1 MIELII
7 TSSDSLYTTLSEQ
20 ARAKGRVPRRARD
33 VLQGFEY
40 AARLGRTRVDQA
52 TPNARP
58 PDALLGIIV
67 DMSLHAADT
76 LIEALHSRPSTSGI
90 PLVAVKCDGQTL
102 PLALR
107 RLCTDVLEID
117 DSTPCEEQAVGKQ

>member
-7 TSSDSLYTTLSEQ
+7 TSSDKLYAILSEQ
-20 ARAKGRVPRRARD
+20 TRAKGHIPRRARD

-40 AARLGRTRVDQA
+40 ASRLGRTRA
-52 TPNARP
+52 NPAA
-58 PDALLGIIV
+58 PDALSPDALTGIIV

-76 LIEALHSRPSTSGI
+76 LIETLHSRPSTSGV
-90 PLVAVKCDGQTL
+90 PLVAVKCDGQII

-107 RLCTDVLEID
+107 RLCSDVLQLD
-117 DSTPCEEQAVGKQ
+117 GSAPVEEQTTGKP

>member
-7 TSSDSLYTTLSEQ
+7 TSSDKLYVALSEQ
-20 ARAKGRVPRRARD
+20 THAKGRVPRRARD

-40 AARLGRTRVDQA
+40 ASRLGRTRANQA
-52 TPNARP
+52 A
-58 PDALLGIIV
+58 PDTESPEALTSIVV

-76 LIEALHSRPSTSGI
+76 LIETLNSRPSTSGI
-90 PLVAVKCDGQTL
+90 PLVAVKCDGQSI

-107 RLCTDVLEID
+107 RLCTDVVEMD
-117 DSTPCEEQAVGKQ
+117 DKRWTSRD